1 MNAQRYP
8 EEFRI
13 EAVKQIL
20 EHGHSV
26 ADVSR
31 RLGVSTHSLYKW
43 IKLQQIPAAQRLEQ
57 VSQSEELRRIKA
69 ELKRVTEERDIL
81 KKAAL
86 VSTGQCNMYLNML
99 RSDWYDTDL
108 ERIHPRATPAAMA
121 HVEGRQQHYRD
132 WHCAQQAAR
141 DHSWS
146 SSTQG
151 WHLPCTT

>member
-1 MNAQRYP
+1 MVAHMNAQRYP

-43 IKLQQIPAAQRLEQ
+43 IKLQQIPAAHRQEL
-57 VSQSEELRRIKA
+57 VSQSEEMRRLKA

-81 KKAAL
+81 KKRRRTSL
-86 VSTGQCNMYLNML
+86 VSATEVRLH
-99 RSDWYDTDL
+99 SHAPVDL
-108 ERIHPRATPAAMA
+108 QRHA
-121 HVEGRQQHYRD
+121 HVPGTSFAPQWLLRLE
-132 WHCAQQAAR
+132 
-141 DHSWS
+141 
-146 SSTQG
+146 STATESAS
-151 WHLPCTT
+151 HR

>member
-43 IKLQQIPAAQRLEQ
+43 MKLQQIPAAQRLEQ
-57 VSQSEELRRIKA
+57 AGQSEEMRRLKA
-69 ELKRVTEERDIL
+69 KLKRVTEERDIL
-81 KKAAL
+81 KKAAAYFAR
-86 VSTGQCNMYLNML
+86 QC
-99 RSDWYDTDL
+99 D
-108 ERIHPRATPAAMA
+108 
-121 HVEGRQQHYRD
+121 
-132 WHCAQQAAR
+132 
-141 DHSWS
+141 
-146 SSTQG
+146 
-151 WHLPCTT
+151 

>member
-43 IKLQQIPAAQRLEQ
+43 MKLQQIPAAQRLEQ
-57 VSQSEELRRIKA
+57 ASQSEEMRRSNGSP
-69 ELKRVTEERDIL
+69 RSVT
-81 KKAAL
+81 
-86 VSTGQCNMYLNML
+86 S
-99 RSDWYDTDL
+99 
-108 ERIHPRATPAAMA
+108 
-121 HVEGRQQHYRD
+121 
-132 WHCAQQAAR
+132 
-141 DHSWS
+141 
-146 SSTQG
+146 
-151 WHLPCTT
+151 

>member
-31 RLGVSTHSLYKW
+31 RLGVSTHNLYKW
-43 IKLQQIPAAQRLEQ
+43 VRQQQIPAAQRTLQ
-57 VSQSEELRRIKA
+57 VSQSEELRRLKA

-81 KKAAL
+81 KKAAAYFAR
-86 VSTGQCNMYLNML
+86 QC
-99 RSDWYDTDL
+99 D
-108 ERIHPRATPAAMA
+108 
-121 HVEGRQQHYRD
+121 
-132 WHCAQQAAR
+132 
-141 DHSWS
+141 
-146 SSTQG
+146 
-151 WHLPCTT
+151 

>member
-20 EHGHSV
+20 EHSHSV

-31 RLGVSTHSLYKW
+31 RQGVSTHSLYKW

-57 VSQSEELRRIKA
+57 AGQSEEMRRLKA

-81 KKAAL
+81 KKAAAYFAR
-86 VSTGQCNMYLNML
+86 QC
-99 RSDWYDTDL
+99 D
-108 ERIHPRATPAAMA
+108 
-121 HVEGRQQHYRD
+121 
-132 WHCAQQAAR
+132 
-141 DHSWS
+141 
-146 SSTQG
+146 
-151 WHLPCTT
+151 

>member
-26 ADVSR
+26 ANVSH
-31 RLGVSTHSLYKW
+31 RLGVSTRSLYKW

-57 VSQSEELRRIKA
+57 SSQSEEMRRLKA

-81 KKAAL
+81 KKAAAYFAR
-86 VSTGQCNMYLNML
+86 QC
-99 RSDWYDTDL
+99 D
-108 ERIHPRATPAAMA
+108 
-121 HVEGRQQHYRD
+121 
-132 WHCAQQAAR
+132 
-141 DHSWS
+141 
-146 SSTQG
+146 
-151 WHLPCTT
+151 